1 MNSIGQ
7 IIKGLRKKNGLTQ
20 SKLAEIIHVSDKTIS
35 KWELGLSVPESDI
48 LVKLSEYFNVSVED
62 LIKGNKKILITKDI
76 KKKRIMV
83 GILICLIFILSI
95 LLFNSYYKRKSDVYV
110 LSGNDNYSLNGL
122 IYNTSKKQVIEL
134 NNLSTKLDFGNDLT
148 QEIAIILKS
157 NNTIINSLEFDN
169 ETPLSPVNDYLLK
182 FDLSL
187 SGKADYY
194 LLPSQINDL
203 SLVIEY
209 IKNGTLQIKEFAINA
224 NKL

>member
-7 IIKGLRKKNGLTQ
+7 IIKGLRKRNGLTQ

-76 KKKRIMV
+76 KKKRIMA

-148 QEIAIILKS
+148 QEITIILKS